1 MNLIQNFYLDYKK
14 QEIPFIGYKR
24 SQFIDDN
31 DYNLLVNLNDFDG
44 YADTTSYYN
53 LFYKLLANIDKV
65 DVIKYSLYNLQ
76 CLAALDG
83 SNLPRFEP
91 LLVGLLDTSDSY
103 VRMSSI
109 KLLTIIYNLED
120 STLDKLLSVI
130 LSQLNDDNELDF
142 YTLILTQ
149 LLNHKQAKHFIYDH
163 LDVLLKQLNNSNI
176 QSNYNIIYSIWLLT
190 FDKSLSARINSDYK
204 IIPPLAQLARSSI
217 KEKVVRLI
225 LAIFVNLLKHSK
237 QSTLATFLALP
248 IQPTLNNL
256 SSRRWNDAELQ
267 TDLDTITEQLQSSFA
282 SISNWDEYSSE
293 LQSGLLRWSPVHTD
307 DDFWKNQSG
316 ALLKDNN
323 WGLNRLFSLLDSQ
336 DQQILH
342 ITLYDISQ
350 CLKFIHHAKTYVD
363 SSSKQKIMELLQH
376 PDPKIKYQALIT
388 TQLLISQPW
397 N

>member
-31 DYNLLVNLNDFDG
+31 DYNLLVNLNDLDG

-53 LFYKLLANIDKV
+53 LFYKLLANIDKL

-76 CLAALDG
+76 RLAALDG

-91 LLVGLLDTSDSY
+91 LLVGLLDTNDSY
-103 VRMSSI
+103 VRMSTI
-109 KLLTIIYNLED
+109 KLLTIIYDLEN

-204 IIPPLAQLARSSI
+204 IIPPLAKLARSSI
-217 KEKVVRLI
+217 KEKVVRLV

-293 LQSGLLRWSPVHTD
+293 LESGLLRWSPVHTD
-307 DDFWKNQSG
+307 EDFWKNQSG

-323 WGLNRLFSLLDSQ
+323 WGLNRLFSLLDSE

-350 CLKFIHHAKTYVD
+350 CLKFIYHAKTYVD
-363 SSSKQKIMELLQH
+363 ISSKQKIMELLQH

-388 TQLLISQPW
+388 TQLLISHPW

>member
-1 MNLIQNFYLDYKK
+1 
-14 QEIPFIGYKR
+14 
-24 SQFIDDN
+24 
-31 DYNLLVNLNDFDG
+31 
-44 YADTTSYYN
+44 
-53 LFYKLLANIDKV
+53 
-65 DVIKYSLYNLQ
+65 
-76 CLAALDG
+76 
-83 SNLPRFEP
+83 
-91 LLVGLLDTSDSY
+91 
-103 VRMSSI
+103 MSTI
-109 KLLTIIYNLED
+109 KLLTIIYDLEN

-217 KEKVVRLI
+217 KEKVVRLV

-293 LQSGLLRWSPVHTD
+293 LESGLLRWSPVHTD
-307 DDFWKNQSG
+307 EDFWKNQSG

-323 WGLNRLFSLLDSQ
+323 WGLKRLFSLLDSE